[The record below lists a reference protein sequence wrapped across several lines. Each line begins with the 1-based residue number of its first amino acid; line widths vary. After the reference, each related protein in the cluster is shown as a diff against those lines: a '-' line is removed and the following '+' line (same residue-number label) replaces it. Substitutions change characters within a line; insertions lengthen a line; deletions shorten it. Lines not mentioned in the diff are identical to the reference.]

1 MEKLFVPV
9 FLAAAVASVAGQAQQ
24 SNPQAPDQGPTFRTG
39 VEVIAVDVGV
49 VDRRGRPVTDL
60 LAPDFEVKIDGA
72 PRRVVS
78 AEYVHI
84 DVEAARRE
92 AADPVEPLY
101 TSNLKPPNGRLI
113 VIAFDQAGVR
123 SGYGRP
129 ILNTA
134 AKFLDQLSPADRVA
148 FVAYPPPGVTVDF
161 TNDHL
166 ALKRAMERVVG
177 RRQRYGGKFNLGLY
191 EAIAINDLQD
201 SVALERVLRREC
213 PRLKDFE
220 LDRCASQVRLE
231 IGLTVGVIRKD
242 ASDSLRGLQGL
253 LQELAIV
260 DGPKSLILLS
270 EGLVL
275 DRLFGLDDVIE
286 AAAVGRVSIN
296 VLLMDTSR
304 SDVTVSQLP
313 PTTIA
318 DREMEVRGLQDL
330 AGGTRGTLYNVFGT
344 GEEAFERL
352 GLGMSA
358 YYLLGVEQAAG
369 DRDGDRHRIDVEVRR
384 RDVTVQSRRAFVL
397 SAPTSDAR
405 TSADI
410 LLDALKAPF
419 GVAEVPIR
427 MTTFTRQDPDSA
439 RVRVLLA
446 AEVGQPGAA
455 SEQYTAGFVLIDPA
469 GKVVASESEKRVLSA
484 PRNAATAP
492 LDYLHEIVVDPGVY
506 SLRFAVVDPSGRRG
520 AVVRDVSAWK
530 LAGEEFALGDLVIG
544 EIAGSGADQSLR
556 PGVEPRVSGRLGAL
570 IDLHSTAPASLDTT
584 AVSFEIADDP
594 DAPALVAEAGKITPG
609 PQPAASRTA
618 LGALSLELLPPGR
631 YFARA
636 RVTRDGKV
644 AGVLVRP
651 FVLEARAAAVARP
664 PASMPHLALGGVAEF
679 DPASVLARETL
690 AGMLDEV
697 EATSPELKSAIA
709 DARAGRYASAAL
721 VAFSAGNQRAAA
733 FLKGLD
739 WYSKGQLDQAAPQL
753 KMAAGPRNEFF
764 PAAFYLGASFA
775 AAGRDRDAAGVWQL
789 ALGRQP
795 RPALAY
801 MLLADARLRAGQSAA
816 AINVLLPAV
825 RRAPDDDDLGRRLA
839 AAYLMTAQYAEA
851 LPVLDGYLLRH
862 PADHDALFAAVFAQ
876 YQVSTRDG
884 LTLPVAEQAKVA
896 RYVRAYRGPEVALL
910 QKYLDTL
917 RAP

>member
-1 MEKLFVPV
+1 MKKLLILV
-9 FLAAAVASVAGQAQQ
+9 FLVAAVVTVAGQAQQ
-24 SNPQAPDQGPTFRTG
+24 SSPQAPDQGPTFRTG

-49 VDRRGRPVTDL
+49 VDGRGRPVPDL
-60 LAPDFEVKIDGA
+60 LAPDFAVKIDGA

-78 AEYVHI
+78 ADYVRI

-101 TSNLKPPNGRLI
+101 TTNLRPPNGRLI

-161 TNDHL
+161 TDDHR

-177 RRQRYGGKFNLGLY
+177 RRQHYGGKFNLGLY
-191 EAIAINDLQD
+191 EAIAIHDLQD
-201 SVALERVLRREC
+201 SVALEQVLRREC

-286 AAAVGRVSIN
+286 AAAASRVSIN
-296 VLLMDTSR
+296 VLLMDVERGDITA
-304 SDVTVSQLP
+304 SQLR
-313 PTTIA
+313 PTIVA
-318 DREMEVRGLQDL
+318 DRNMQVQGLQDL

-352 GLGMSA
+352 GSGISA
-358 YYLLGVEQAAG
+358 YYLLGVEQAPG

-384 RDVTVQSRRAFVL
+384 RDVTVRSRRAFVL
-397 SAPTSDAR
+397 SAPTSDGR

-410 LLDALKAPF
+410 LSDALRAPF

-427 MTTFTRQDPDSA
+427 ITTFTRQNPDSA
-439 RVRVLLA
+439 KVRVLLA
-446 AEVGQPGAA
+446 AEVGQPGAP
-455 SEQYTAGFVLIDPA
+455 SEPYTAGFALIDPA
-469 GKVVASESEKRVLSA
+469 GEVVASMSEKRVLSA
-484 PRNAATAP
+484 PRDAATAP
-492 LDYLHEIVVDPGVY
+492 LDYLHTIVVDPGVY

-556 PGVEPRVSGRLGAL
+556 PGVEPRVRGRLGAL
-570 IDLHSTAPASLDTT
+570 IDLHSTAPASLDATT
-584 AVSFEIADDP
+584 VSFEIADDP
-594 DAPALVAEAGKITPG
+594 DGPALVAAAATMTPG
-609 PQPAASRTA
+609 PQPTSRTA
-618 LGALSLELLPPGR
+618 LGAISPELLPPGR
-631 YFARA
+631 YVARA
-636 RVTRDGKV
+636 RVARDGKV
-644 AGVLVRP
+644 VGVLVRP
-651 FVLEARAAAVARP
+651 FVLEAPAAAVARP
-664 PASMPHLALGGVAEF
+664 PASMPQLALGGVAEF

-697 EATSPELKSAIA
+697 EASSPELKSAIA

-721 VAFSAGNQRAAA
+721 AAFSAGDEGAAT

-739 WYSKGQLDQAAPQL
+739 WYSKGQLDQAVPQL

-764 PAAFYLGASFA
+764 PAAFYLGASLA

-789 ALGRQP
+789 ALGSQP

-801 MLLADARLRAGQSAA
+801 MLLADARLRAGQPASA
-816 AINVLLPAV
+816 IDVLLSGV

-839 AAYLMTAQYAEA
+839 AAYLMTGQYAEA

-862 PADHDALFAAVFAQ
+862 PADQDAVFAAVFAQ
-876 YQVSTRDG
+876 YQVSARDG
-884 LTLPVAEQAKVA
+884 LTLPVADQDKVA
-896 RYVRAYRGPEVALL
+896 RYVRAYRGSDVALL
-910 QKYLDTL
+910 QKYLDAL